1 LSRPTHTILMLALLS
16 CWGDVGNAAESE
28 TETIIIRAD
37 RAWEEEGGNEVLHFK
52 GNFELIAPEWELE
65 ADEADLFGP
74 MDDPD
79 RILAR
84 GAPAVV
90 LIVSDGETIRGEGSQ
105 IEYLRETDV
114 LILRGNAELKGEK
127 LFMKSREI
135 VYDVGTERLKSSG
148 NDGVEMILERDAR

>member
-1 LSRPTHTILMLALLS
+1 MSRPTHTILMLALLS
-16 CWGDVGNAAESE
+16 CWGAVGSAADSE

-37 RAWEEEGGNEVLHFK
+37 RAWEEEDDREVLHFK
-52 GNFELIAPEWELE
+52 GDFELIAPDWQLN

-90 LIVSDGETIRGEGSQ
+90 LIVSDEETIRGEGDE
-105 IEYLRETDV
+105 IEYLREADV
-114 LILRGNAELKGEK
+114 LTLRGNAELKGEK
-127 LFMKSREI
+127 LFMKSNEI

-148 NDGVEMILERDAR
+148 DQGVEMILERDAR